1 MKSNYRVRA
10 FILCLRFCF
19 ISLLKYNFFIFPK
32 FVFGQ
37 QIFLLNS
44 RKVVKM
50 ASSLLPSVRP
60 SFLSSILPGDAGGP
74 VEVDLVQACVG
85 GSAQV
90 PCPPP
95 RDGRGAVEGVVL
107 KRQRGDAAA
116 EVLYDSKRLHGS
128 SSSSSSS
135 QFPSE
140 RIRLS
145 SAPGPA
151 GITYN
156 LSLQQLQLHDS
167 GLYSCQLL
175 QRDGPDGSAGLG
187 RSAIF
192 VSVEG
197 GETALRFFQS
207 FNTASLIRTI
217 TSPCSPESIKEPTV
231 CKKKV
236 LLLKKIY
243 I

>member
-1 MKSNYRVRA
+1 M
-10 FILCLRFCF
+10 
-19 ISLLKYNFFIFPK
+19 
-32 FVFGQ
+32 
-37 QIFLLNS
+37 
-44 RKVVKM
+44 
-50 ASSLLPSVRP
+50 
-60 SFLSSILPGDAGGP
+60 
-74 VEVDLVQACVG
+74 EVDLVQACVG

-107 KRQRGDAAA
+107 KRQRGNAAA

-175 QRDGPDGSAGLG
+175 QRDGPDGSASLG

-197 GETALRFFQS
+197 GETDASLTALQFFQS
-207 FNTASLIRTI
+207 FNTASLIRI
-217 TSPCSPESIKEPTV
+217 INSPCSPESIKEPTV
-231 CKKKV
+231 CKKKSCYSKK
-236 LLLKKIY
+236 KKI
-243 I
+243 